1 MSGQRTHVTVDAG
14 DVHGSGVAGGAG
26 ATGATGG
33 VRGADRGSKKG
44 RKETRAR
51 GAASRKKQRTP
62 KRDAWYRLDN
72 IGNYYVSELGR
83 PFQTVFRL
91 SAQMSEAVDPV
102 ILQEAFDKTIEEFP
116 NFNVCLRTG
125 FFWHYLQEMDTVPTV
140 TPENQPIC
148 ARLHFG
154 AKSPLVRISYFR
166 ERINF
171 EVSHMVSDGRGTMA
185 FFQELLRQYI
195 LIRYQIQNVEL
206 AYQGT
211 DSEKAEDSYSKYY
224 ERVGGVASKL
234 KGAYQISGIK
244 VQEDPTFMELH
255 MRVADILNLAHKM
268 GVSLTSLIIA
278 VLISSIRRDMKDTQA
293 GEIIRIGVPV
303 DLRTAFKSE
312 TTKNFFGLLFVSH
325 TVVPADQEPAIP
337 ELAREI
343 QEQLKEGGKRENLK
357 PRMMQMVSFEKN
369 RLIQMAPV
377 IIKDKVVSAI
387 SWMTRKDQT
396 TTVSNVGVVK
406 LDPALEHYVKN
417 INILTGTSG
426 INFVIASCS
435 GDLSIGI
442 STVYTNFDLVRHVV
456 RFFTESGVDAYINSS
471 RAELVETFS
480 GAEKDG
486 VHAAV

>member
-1 MSGQRTHVTVDAG
+1 MSGKRMQ
-14 DVHGSGVAGGAG
+14 GV
-26 ATGATGG
+26 
-33 VRGADRGSKKG
+33 KKA
-44 RKETRAR
+44 RAR
-51 GAASRKKQRTP
+51 NGERAKAP
-62 KRDAWYRLDN
+62 KHDAWYRLDN

-83 PFQTVFRL
+83 PFQTVFRF
-91 SAQMSEAVDPV
+91 SAQMTDHIDPV
-102 ILQEAFDKTIEEFP
+102 ALQEAFNKTIEEFP

-125 FFWHYLQEMDTVPTV
+125 FFWHYLQELDTVPAV

-171 EVSHMVSDGRGTMA
+171 EVSHIVSDGRGTMA
-185 FFQELLRQYI
+185 FFQELLRQYV
-195 LIRYQIQNVEL
+195 LLRYQTHNVEL
-206 AYQGT
+206 AYGGT

-224 ERVGGVASKL
+224 ERVGGVATKL
-234 KGAYQISGIK
+234 KSAYQMSGIK

-255 MRVADILNLAHKM
+255 MKVHDVLDLAHKM

-278 VLISSIRRDMKDTQA
+278 VVISSIRRDMKDSQT

-303 DLRTAFKSE
+303 DLRAAFKSE

-325 TVVPADQEPAIP
+325 TVVPAQEEPAIP

-343 QEQLKEGGKRENLK
+343 HQQLREDGKRENLK

-369 RLIQMAPV
+369 RFIQMAPV
-377 IIKDKVVSAI
+377 FIKDKVVSAV

-406 LDPALEHYVKN
+406 LDPALERYVKN
-417 INILTGTSG
+417 INILTGTAG
-426 INFVIASCS
+426 INFVIASCA

-456 RFFTESGVDAYINSS
+456 RFFTESGINAYINSS
-471 RAELVETFS
+471 RADLVETMS
-480 GAEKDG
+480 GGGMGG